1 MSWAAFTLAAAAA
14 LMLDASFM
22 PVLRFAGTT
31 PSLVGCVAAFVALHA
46 DRRRAW
52 WGCWL
57 LGLLLDLSSPVAV
70 GGSLGFVPGPHALGF
85 TFGAAAILSLRS
97 EVMRRSMVAAS
108 AGTLVLLLAAG
119 LVWTSMWIVRGLWPG
134 AAVPWAGSSAS
145 ELMHQFLDAVASAA
159 LAIPM
164 SWLLGRTFDHWG
176 FPASRRRR

>member
-1 MSWAAFTLAAAAA
+1 MSWAAFVLAAAAA
-14 LMLDASFM
+14 LTLDASFM

-57 LGLLLDLSSPVAV
+57 LGLLLDFSSPVAV

-97 EVMRRSMVAAS
+97 EVMRRSMVAS
-108 AGTLVLLLAAG
+108 SVGTFVLMVG
-119 LVWTSMWIVRGLWPG
+119 SSLVWTAMWIVRGMWPE
-134 AAVPWAGSSAS
+134 AATPWAGGAAA
-145 ELMHQFLDAVASAA
+145 ELAHQAMDAIASAV
-159 LAIPM
+159 LAVPV
-164 SWLLGRTFDHWG
+164 SWLLGRTFDQWG

>member
-1 MSWAAFTLAAAAA
+1 MNWAAFTLAAAAA
-14 LMLDASFM
+14 LTLDASFM

-57 LGLLLDLSSPVAV
+57 LGLLLDFSSPVAV
-70 GGSLGFVPGPHALGF
+70 GDALGFVPGPHAMGF

-97 EVMRRSMVAAS
+97 EVMRRSMVASS
-108 AGTLVLLLAAG
+108 AGTFLLLLGAS
-119 LVWTSMWIVRGLWPG
+119 LVWTALWIVRGLWPD
-134 AAVPWAGSSAS
+134 AAVPWVGNSAA
-145 ELMHQFLDAVASAA
+145 ELGHQALDALASGI
-159 LAIPM
+159 LAIPV